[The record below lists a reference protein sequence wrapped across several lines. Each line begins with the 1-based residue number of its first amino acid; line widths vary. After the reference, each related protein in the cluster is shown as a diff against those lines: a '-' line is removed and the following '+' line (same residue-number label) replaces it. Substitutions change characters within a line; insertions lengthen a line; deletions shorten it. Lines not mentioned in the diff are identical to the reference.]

1 MARAKL
7 VDTKHAQNGA
17 IPEAT
22 IWIFVRS
29 AGLANLLVATL
40 VFIEFSAIALVNHDG
55 KAFQLGLSLIP
66 LVTVVIWAT
75 AAVLCVGALAPRWL
89 LLLGRRLIRT
99 SRFSPSDRSG
109 VWDDWLDS
117 YEPHRA

>member
-1 MARAKL
+1 MPPPKL
-7 VDTKHAQNGA
+7 IDTKNAQMGA
-17 IPEAT
+17 IPDVT
-22 IWIFVRS
+22 IGIFVRS

-40 VFIEFSAIALVNHDG
+40 VLIEFSAIALVNHDG

-75 AAVLCVGALAPRWL
+75 AAVLCVGALTPRWL

-117 YEPHRA
+117 YEPHHP